1 VINSN
6 IASEFNFPYY
16 PQFLNIFDLFKLIIL
31 KLIINNNYYIVGL
44 LSVSNVS
51 EKLEDKESKISSLD
65 RKLLKILLQPNG
77 DVKSSKTLAAKLG
90 IPITTVRRRRKRLE
104 STLLKLHYVL
114 DIEKFGWR
122 RVDFFIAIKNGM
134 VNAVASKLL
143 DSDEVT
149 YVGKSIGEHTI
160 DLRVEAIV
168 KDNTAV
174 LDILEKIKAMD
185 GVNDVVWS
193 EIVSVV
199 GRKISIP
206 SSIIDK
212 I

>member
-1 VINSN
+1 MSARADKSV
-6 IASEFNFPYY
+6 P
-16 PQFLNIFDLFKLIIL
+16 
-31 KLIINNNYYIVGL
+31 V
-44 LSVSNVS
+44 LSDV
-51 EKLEDKESKISSLD
+51 D
-65 RKLLKILLQPNG
+65 REILKILLVPDGNIQSN
-77 DVKSSKTLAAKLG
+77 TIATKLG
-90 IPITTVRRRRKRLE
+90 LPLSTIRRRRRRLE
-104 STLLKLHYVL
+104 NEFLKTYHIL

-122 RVDFFIAIKNGM
+122 RVDFFISIKNGKA
-134 VNAVASKLL
+134 NTVANKLIEY
-143 DSDEVT
+143 DEVT

-160 DLRVEAIV
+160 DLRIETIV
-168 KDNTAV
+168 KDNILL
-174 LDILEKIKAMD
+174 LDLLEKIKGMD

>member
-1 VINSN
+1 M
-6 IASEFNFPYY
+6 
-16 PQFLNIFDLFKLIIL
+16 
-31 KLIINNNYYIVGL
+31 
-44 LSVSNVS
+44 
-51 EKLEDKESKISSLD
+51 
-65 RKLLKILLQPNG
+65 
-77 DVKSSKTLAAKLG
+77 
-90 IPITTVRRRRKRLE
+90 
-104 STLLKLHYVL
+104 

-122 RVDFFIAIKNGM
+122 RVDFFISIKNGKA
-134 VNAVASKLL
+134 NTVANKLIEC
-143 DSDEVT
+143 DEVT

-160 DLRVEAIV
+160 DLRIETIV
-168 KDNTAV
+168 KDNITL
-174 LDILEKIKAMD
+174 LDLLEKIKGLD